1 MEIDTFDRAIYYN
14 INGWLYHSPC
24 VEHLFNQKLN
34 KTINHLNSS
43 LQSFSDHQ
51 KEEEEMEEPIPYVEA
66 LKNVQ
71 NIIKR
76 NFENLN

>member
-1 MEIDTFDRAIYYN
+1 
-14 INGWLYHSPC
+14 
-24 VEHLFNQKLN
+24 LN
-34 KTINHLNSS
+34 KSINHLNSS

-51 KEEEEMEEPIPYVEA
+51 NEDEEMEEPIPYVEA